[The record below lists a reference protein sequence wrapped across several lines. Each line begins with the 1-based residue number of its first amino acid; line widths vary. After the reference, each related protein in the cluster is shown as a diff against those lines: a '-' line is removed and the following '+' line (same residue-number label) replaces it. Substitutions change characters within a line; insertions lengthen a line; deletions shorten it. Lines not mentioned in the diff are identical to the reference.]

1 MRPPRYKIVLAFA
14 AVYIIWGS
22 TYLAI
27 KVGIETIPPFFMAGV
42 RFLVAG
48 TILYLLIPRLRGG
61 AAPPTRQHWATASA
75 VGALLLLG
83 GNGAL
88 VWSEQR
94 VPSGLAA
101 LLLATIPIWM
111 VLLDSLTSPV
121 PAWLGALRRRPHL
134 TGAPSGGD
142 RFGTFSG
149 GQGTRRGEH
158 GTKLDARILSGL
170 AIGIA
175 GLALLVG
182 PARLWGSARVDL
194 AGAGVLMLGSL
205 SWSVGSLYSRQAK
218 LPPSPFLAAAMEML
232 AGGALLVVLGLLTG
246 EAGQI
251 RGGTISRASV
261 LGLAYLIAFG
271 SLLGFTAY
279 IWLLGVSSTARVST
293 YAYVNPVVAVF
304 LGWAFG
310 GEALSARIL
319 IATLAIV
326 AAVALILSHRP
337 RPGAVAPD
345 TEGLPTSEEERALGI
360 GTNDKP
366 VAEVKEQEPGV
377 RSQKTQVT
385 RHRQGPS

>member
-1 MRPPRYKIVLAFA
+1 
-14 AVYIIWGS
+14 
-22 TYLAI
+22 
-27 KVGIETIPPFFMAGV
+27 MAGA

-48 TILYLLIPRLRGG
+48 TILYVLTRGHG
-61 AAPPTRQHWATASA
+61 AASPTRQDWVAASA

-111 VLLDSLTSPV
+111 VLFDSL
-121 PAWLGALRRRPHL
+121 ARR
-134 TGAPSGGD
+134 D
-142 RFGTFSG
+142 
-149 GQGTRRGEH
+149 EYK
-158 GTKLDARILSGL
+158 TKLDARILSGL

-194 AGAGVLMLGSL
+194 AGAGALMLGSL
-205 SWSVGSLYSRQAK
+205 SWSAGSLYSRQAK
-218 LPPSPFLAAAMEML
+218 LPASPFLAAAMEML
-232 AGGALLVVLGLLTG
+232 AGGTLLVVLGLLAG
-246 EAGQI
+246 DAGQI
-251 RGGTISRASV
+251 HGRTISRAS
-261 LGLAYLIAFG
+261 LFGLAYLIAFG

-304 LGWAFG
+304 LGWALA
-310 GEALSARIL
+310 GEALSARTL

-326 AAVALILSHRP
+326 AAVAVILSHRP
-337 RPGAVAPD
+337 RPGALAPD
-345 TEGLPTSEEERALGI
+345 TEGLPTSEEERAMVREL
-360 GTNDKP
+360 
-366 VAEVKEQEPGV
+366 ESGV
-377 RSQKTQVT
+377 RSEESKNRSQESGARSQENSSCPA
-385 RHRQGPS
+385 REE

>member
-1 MRPPRYKIVLAFA
+1 MTAMRPAGQPPGFKIVLAFA
-14 AVYIIWGS
+14 AVYVIWGS

-27 KVGIETIPPFFMAGV
+27 KVGIETIPPFFMAGA
-42 RFLVAG
+42 RFLIAG
-48 TILYLLIPRLRGG
+48 TILYLLARRRG
-61 AAPPTRQHWATASA
+61 APPATRQHWAAASV

-111 VLLDSLTSPV
+111 VLLDSL
-121 PAWLGALRRRPHL
+121 ARR
-134 TGAPSGGD
+134 D
-142 RFGTFSG
+142 
-149 GQGTRRGEH
+149 GQ
-158 GTKLDARILSGL
+158 GTKLDVRILSGL

-182 PARLWGSARVDL
+182 PAKLWGSTRVDL
-194 AGAGVLMLGSL
+194 AGASVLMLGSL

-218 LPPSPFLAAAMEML
+218 LPTSPFLAAAMEML
-232 AGGALLVVLGLLTG
+232 AGGALLAVLGFLTG
-246 EAGQI
+246 EASQI
-251 RGGTISRASV
+251 RTGTISSAS
-261 LGLAYLIAFG
+261 LLALAYLIAFG

-304 LGWAFG
+304 LGWAFA
-310 GEALSARIL
+310 GETLSARIL

-337 RPGAVAPD
+337 RPVAVAPD

-360 GTNDKP
+360 GENDKP
-366 VAEVKEQEPGV
+366 VAEERSRKSEV
-377 RSQKTQVT
+377 RSQNSEEFL
-385 RHRQGPS
+385 RPH